1 MAINLTSS
9 TTDGLQN
16 QHKQGYCSG
25 THNVAV
31 YIEWDLNQG
40 PESREGDWKHALIPL
55 I

>member
-1 MAINLTSS
+1 MAINRTSS

-16 QHKQGYCSG
+16 QHKQGYCSR
-25 THNVAV
+25 THNIAE

-40 PESREGDWKHALIPL
+40 PESGVGDRKHALIPL